1 MANDQAQNSNPNV
14 ALRESDAFNLYSSFY
29 FLPTCLPI
37 ERVCLFFQIN
47 ESNFCCDHWHVKSVL
62 NESLQPQ
69 KWEITGG
76 LQEGNYLKE
85 IQKQESL
92 LAMGNLMET
101 STFTYTGRCIKAQA
115 EIDAQLSEVICHL
128 RIKIPAIFRYLL
140 LLPVILLEA
149 FILQGKAGEHI
160 FPVLKWWRRTK
171 AYSLLHFTLSALHTA
186 EAQLML
192 VELNVL
198 TCTGGKRGL
207 KGFGGSKGILQEGQ
221 FQVETEIFFLRICL
235 SWIGNMYL
243 EWKQITNLH
252 IGTADIW
259 YHPWDSM
266 GHLFTSCE
274 RIVYTIVIH
283 LELLF
288 IFL

>member
-1 MANDQAQNSNPNV
+1 MWNNWWPITGELFERNSKTGKL
-14 ALRESDAFNLYSSFY
+14 ACHGESDGDEDVCIHGQVHKSS
-29 FLPTCLPI
+29 
-37 ERVCLFFQIN
+37 
-47 ESNFCCDHWHVKSVL
+47 
-62 NESLQPQ
+62 
-69 KWEITGG
+69 
-76 LQEGNYLKE
+76 
-85 IQKQESL
+85 
-92 LAMGNLMET
+92 
-101 STFTYTGRCIKAQA
+101 GRNRRT
-115 EIDAQLSEVICHL
+115 LSEVICHL

-149 FILQGKAGEHI
+149 FILQGKAGEHT
-160 FPVLKWWRRTK
+160 FPVLKWRRRTK
-171 AYSLLHFTLSALHTA
+171 AYSLLHFTPSALHTA

-221 FQVETEIFFLRICL
+221 LQVETEIFLLRICL

-259 YHPWDSM
+259 YDPWDSV

-274 RIVYTIVIH
+274 RIVYTTVIH